1 MDKPSEKSLAEKLG
15 FNPGDTVFVET
26 TPAWY
31 SDLTDTIGVE
41 LEAGLPATHVHLFC
55 ERAADLADFL
65 DNNRLSDIK
74 KSLWISW
81 PKKTSGVKTDLSDNL
96 IRSAILPFGWVD
108 IKVVSV
114 DDTWSALQFVR
125 RKS

>member
-1 MDKPSEKSLAEKLG
+1 MDTYSEKNLAEKLG
-15 FNPGDTVFVET
+15 FATGDTVFVET

-31 SDLTDTIGVE
+31 SDFTDGTGIE

-65 DNNRLSDIK
+65 DNNNLNDVE

-81 PKKTSGVKTDLSDNL
+81 PKKASDTKTDLSDTL
-96 IRSAILPFGWVD
+96 LRSTILPLGWIDV
-108 IKVVSV
+108 KVVSL

-125 RKS
+125 RKK